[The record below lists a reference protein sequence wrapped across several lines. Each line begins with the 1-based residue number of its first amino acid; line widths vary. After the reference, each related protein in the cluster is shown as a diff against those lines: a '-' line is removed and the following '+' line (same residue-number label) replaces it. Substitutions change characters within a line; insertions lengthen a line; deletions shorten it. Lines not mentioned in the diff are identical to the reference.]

1 MQDNSNSPDN
11 LLGKDPAERM
21 STLLAARQAPF
32 WTWLTSLLK
41 ERQVGLRP
49 GVPDDLYS
57 LINRERAFGAIDE
70 LDRVLDLVDENLA
83 RFEREVEE
91 DEQEK
96 E

>member
-1 MQDNSNSPDN
+1 M
-11 LLGKDPAERM
+11 
-21 STLLAARQAPF
+21 
-32 WTWLTSLLK
+32 
-41 ERQVGLRP
+41 GLRP